1 MPRNLTRIFLLTFL
15 FFGGLDLTPQLAQA
29 QRVEVWTSVA
39 KGIAY
44 REFYLDHPNRI
55 YVARM
60 DRNEAGA
67 TLDTGIGMGD
77 FSSGLQTV
85 RGIASLYDQTI
96 GYWDRQWGTLN
107 HVVVAINGFFYDT
120 ETGIPWSGQVA
131 SGWYAKR
138 FDERQSGSSLV
149 WTFDRN
155 IFVGDCVV
163 HPPNRQLVHFPT
175 VGVSLRFDSINLPG
189 EDDELIIFTPHYG
202 DATPPGEDKLDVLVQ
217 LERPLMIMP
226 DPAVVKGVVVGMHAG
241 QQGVLI
247 PFDHIVLRASGK
259 QREQLE
265 QSVNVGDEVEIS
277 QELKHYLPDCKT
289 SNPINWENIYAAT
302 GASFVFLKEGKV
314 QALNRDLGAVLR
326 SPRTA
331 IAYNDRYIFFM
342 VVDGRDRFRS
352 LGMSMVELSTFA
364 KMTLGANWGVAMDG
378 GGSSTMVVNGRVVNH
393 PLTDVEE
400 VTSREFPGTGSTNF
414 TVSLNQ
420 SVDLTHS
427 LFNSGSPAFTSN
439 ANQVQEAE
447 RAVANSWMMI
457 STQPAEWSNR
467 YQNGQEIFVSDSQGL
482 TIRSGP
488 GDHYS
493 QISVVPSQS
502 GGLVLAHPLN
512 GVFSRGFYWWKV
524 EFGGVQGWAIENG
537 FASR

>member
-1 MPRNLTRIFLLTFL
+1 MPRKLIRIFLLTFL
-15 FFGGLDLTPQLAQA
+15 FFGGLDRTPQLAQA

-39 KGIAY
+39 EGIAF
-44 REFYLDHPNRI
+44 REFFLDHPNRI

-60 DRNEAGA
+60 DRNDAGV

-77 FSSGLQTV
+77 FSRGLQTV
-85 RGIASLYDQTI
+85 RETANLYDQTV
-96 GYWDRQWGTLN
+96 GYWDREWGTLN

-120 ETGIPWSGQVA
+120 ETGIPWSGQVT

-138 FDERQSGSSLV
+138 FEERQSGSSLV

-155 IFVGDCVV
+155 IFIGDCVV
-163 HPPNRQLVHFPT
+163 HPPNRQLVHFPAL
-175 VGVSLRFDSINLPG
+175 GESFLFDSINIPG
-189 EDDELIIFTPHYG
+189 EEDEFVIFTPHYG
-202 DATPPGEDKLDVLVQ
+202 ATTPPGEDKFEVLIQ

-226 DPAVVKGVVVGMHAG
+226 SPAVIKGVVVGTHAG

-247 PFDHIVLRASGK
+247 PFDHIVLKVSENKRG
-259 QREQLE
+259 QLE

-302 GASFVFLKEGKV
+302 GASFVFLKEGRI

-393 PLTDVEE
+393 PLTVVEE
-400 VTSREFPGTGSTNF
+400 MASREFPGTGATNF
-414 TVSLNQ
+414 TVNWNP
-420 SVDLTHS
+420 SVDLTRS
-427 LFNSGSPAFTSN
+427 LFTPGASALFSN
-439 ANQVQEAE
+439 TDQLQEAE
-447 RAVANSWMMI
+447 RAVANTWMMV
-457 STQPAEWSNR
+457 STQPTKWSSR
-467 YQNGQEIFVSDSQGL
+467 YQNGQEIFVSESQGL
-482 TIRSGP
+482 SIRSGP

-493 QISVVPSQS
+493 QIAIAPSQS
-502 GGLVLAHPLN
+502 EGLVIAHPMN
-512 GVFSRGFYWWKV
+512 GVLSRGFYWWKV
-524 EFGGVQGWAIENG
+524 EFGGLQGWVMENG
-537 FASR
+537 FSSR